1 MSEIVRES
9 MEYDVVIVG
18 GGLAALEH
26 PFDPAPDARRV
37 VGADAV
43 EVRQVHIRAF
53 VRCVDIDGGGVR
65 RSGGILL
72 QCSLCRCFLRSSSR
86 SKRPSVRLKKQ
97 ASMKGMVDR

>member
-53 VRCVDIDGGGVR
+53 VRCVDIDGGGVPGR
-65 RSGGILL
+65 DDPSANPKARETLVQKDRAAKPQGRSRL
-72 QCSLCRCFLRSSSR
+72 QNRWAGRGHA
-86 SKRPSVRLKKQ
+86 K
-97 ASMKGMVDR
+97 